1 MKATVFKA
9 EEAAGHWFVHV
20 RFGVTERP
28 LMYRR
33 EDLERAIGSEFLAYN
48 PGPDGSLTVDYEI
61 HHISGRDTHEIEL
74 KGLHEIGG
82 PSAWQTILDKAAEM
96 TKAVASAGTEMTLA
110 QAVNSVVESEPELK
124 KRAWL

>member
-20 RFGVTERP
+20 KFGATERP

-33 EDLERAIGSEFLAYN
+33 DDLKRAIGSDFLAYN

-61 HHISGRDTHEIEL
+61 HHISGRDTHEIVL
-74 KGLHEIGG
+74 KGFHEIGG
-82 PSAWQTILDKAAEM
+82 PSAWQTILDRAADM
-96 TKAVASAGTEMTLA
+96 TRSIAVAGSEMTLA
-110 QAVNSVVESEPELK
+110 QAIDSVLESEPELR